1 VKKKYKKNGKLAA
14 AAVKLDI
21 TVEVERLAAMEPEL
35 AELEMKSVAGQLG
48 IPVDR
53 LRKFVDRRRQKLLL
67 EEHKKAAQEP
77 GEHQAKK
84 KSQADLLVDLAAD
97 GVELF
102 HDGDK
107 AFASVK
113 LDDHVET
120 WPVRSTRFR
129 LHLRRLFPATHQKHL
144 EHKPSRT
151 RSTHSAARRCSTDP
165 SRASTF
171 ASPVTTE
178 GFISTSAT
186 NGGAL

>member
-1 VKKKYKKNGKLAA
+1 MAEGPPIHAGARL
-14 AAVKLDI
+14 LL
-21 TVEVERLAAMEPEL
+21 RLARRP
-35 AELEMKSVAGQLG
+35 
-48 IPVDR
+48 PVTASGDVGGASLCCGR
-53 LRKFVDRRRQKLLL
+53 DHRPARYLSPRRRRRGDSPRSSM
-67 EEHKKAAQEP
+67 AAQEP